1 VAVLPEGE
9 ALWATEDFDAMPKIS
24 MLSFVTHATKNT
36 TKDVETLA

>member
-1 VAVLPEGE
+1 
-9 ALWATEDFDAMPKIS
+9 MPKIS